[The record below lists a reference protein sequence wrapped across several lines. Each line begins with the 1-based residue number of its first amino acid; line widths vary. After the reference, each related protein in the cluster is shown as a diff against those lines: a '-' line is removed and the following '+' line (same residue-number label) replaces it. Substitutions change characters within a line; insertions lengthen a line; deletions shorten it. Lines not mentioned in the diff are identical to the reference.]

1 MQNVRGKNTG
11 TPMVPWINRL
21 LNPRRIERVNKT
33 AMTPVTSIN
42 QLDKFNPLGRTE
54 FEINLPADPLRN
66 TAHVPSDAVG
76 KRKDPVTEYKIY
88 DQQAQLHTNKPRPG
102 QHVDRKA

>member
-1 MQNVRGKNTG
+1 
-11 TPMVPWINRL
+11 MVPWINRL
-21 LNPRRIERVNKT
+21 LNSRRIERVNKT

-66 TAHVPSDAVG
+66 TAHTPASALNEPVG